1 MSLPLN
7 ILGTVF
13 NYPSSGED
21 RGSWGDESSLWAQ
34 AVTNMLALLVG
45 PNDILQTSFLVDNNQ
60 LISTVIRGLYF
71 NPSQVR
77 ASNITYSVYRTT
89 DTTSVIETG
98 DLLITYNPASAVGQ
112 KFQIAQ
118 RANGVSGLLFNVDDT
133 GQFTYTTS
141 NITGTNYTG
150 ILKFTARSL
159 ST

>member
-34 AVTNMLALLVG
+34 AVTNMLALLIG

-60 LISTVIRGLYF
+60 SIATVIRRLYF

-77 ASNITYSVYRTT
+77 AANITYSVYRTT
-89 DTTSVIETG
+89 DSTTVVETG
-98 DLLITYNPASAVGQ
+98 DLLVTYNQNATVGQ
-112 KFQIAQ
+112 KFQIIQ
-118 RANGVSGLLFNVDDT
+118 RANGVSGLLFNIDDT

-141 NITGTNYTG
+141 NIPGTNYSG

-159 ST
+159 SS